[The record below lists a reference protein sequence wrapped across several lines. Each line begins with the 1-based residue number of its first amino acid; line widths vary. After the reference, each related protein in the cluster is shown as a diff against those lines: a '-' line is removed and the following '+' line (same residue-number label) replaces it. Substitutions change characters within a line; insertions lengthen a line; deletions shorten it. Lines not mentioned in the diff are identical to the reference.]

1 MTPYAEALALQEAA
15 VAEVLAG
22 GRERAYFVE
31 HPPCF
36 TTGTGA
42 MPSELLDVGGIP
54 VIPTGRGGKTTYHG
68 PGQRVVYV
76 IKDLRET
83 RDLREHI
90 ANLQQWLIAS
100 LRELGVEG
108 FATDDVGVWV
118 KAGLQ
123 DDRVTG
129 LQDDRVTGLQERDFA
144 KIAAIGVRV
153 RKWVAYHGIALNVNP
168 DLTAYNRIVPCG
180 LAKPVTSLAVLGCT
194 ASMADVDK
202 ALFNNLGR
210 LQGPQ

>member
-1 MTPYAEALALQEAA
+1 MDIKPLPSLTPYAEALALQEAA

-22 GRERAYFVE
+22 GPERAYFVE

-83 RDLREHI
+83 RDLRAHI
-90 ANLQQWLIAS
+90 TNLQQWLIAS
-100 LRELGVEG
+100 LAELGVEA

-118 KAGLQ
+118 RQAAGGRQ
-123 DDRVTG
+123 
-129 LQDDRVTGLQERDFA
+129 QEAGEKDS

-168 DLTAYNRIVPCG
+168 DMTAYSRIVPCG
-180 LAKPVTSLAVLGCT
+180 LTKPVTSLAALGCGV
-194 ASMADVDK
+194 SMADVDK
-202 ALFNNLGR
+202 ALVRNLGI
-210 LQGPQ
+210 LGIF